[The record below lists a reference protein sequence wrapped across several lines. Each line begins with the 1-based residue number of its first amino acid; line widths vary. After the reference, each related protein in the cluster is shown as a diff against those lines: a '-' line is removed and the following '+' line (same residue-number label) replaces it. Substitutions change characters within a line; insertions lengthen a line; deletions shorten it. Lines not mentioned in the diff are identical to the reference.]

1 MRTLESPPGGVLR
14 ELRVLGRGVRGG
26 AEPGGGGGAA
36 RDRRTLRS
44 TGIITMS
51 GKEKQNAHKT
61 F

>member
-1 MRTLESPPGGVLR
+1 MRTLESPPGGVEFTVTVR

-51 GKEKQNAHKT
+51 GKK
-61 F
+61 